1 MRWLLVKHARPGM
14 VLARPVSAEGRT
26 LLAPGVVLT
35 ARVLHRL
42 EELGISTLY
51 VREPGDVDP
60 KVVAEATEVVSERTR
75 GQAYQAVQQYMTRL
89 KAGLVNPVQE
99 GRRLSLV
106 VRQIVD
112 EVLANRDVILQL
124 ADIRAVEGYLFSHS
138 VGVAVTAS
146 FLGIHL
152 GLDHRSLVG
161 LCLGALLHDVGKVR
175 IADALWN
182 KPTQLSP
189 GEFQEIQRHTVYG
202 FDILR
207 RNPAFDRRAAHVA
220 YQHHERWDGSGYPR
234 GLTGEKIHLW
244 ARVVAVVDVFDALT
258 TDRVYRP
265 ARPVHQ
271 VLGYIEAE
279 AGRSFDPTVVR
290 TFLARVAPYPV
301 GSRVR
306 LNTGQVGRVV
316 RLNDGVPARP
326 VVQLATGEEVNL
338 KTDLARRIVGLAE
351 EEPPGGRLLP
361 GSRDEARPFGPADRS
376 GPSAEPRSLG
386 SSPEGPRDA

>member
-301 GSRVR
+301 GQPGPPQYRPGGPGGPAERRGPRPSGGPAGDRGGGKPEDR
-306 LNTGQVGRVV
+306 PGPTDRGPGR
-316 RLNDGVPARP
+316 GGA
-326 VVQLATGEEVNL
+326 
-338 KTDLARRIVGLAE
+338 ARRQAPAGVA
-351 EEPPGGRLLP
+351 GR
-361 GSRDEARPFGPADRS
+361 GPALRPGDRS